1 MTSFLWGCLLLGGG
15 IVVLQFGAS
24 LLGMDHDAPH
34 GEFGHG
40 AVSEGLQLFSL
51 RALSAGVAFFGLG
64 GLAALR
70 LGLPSVLAV
79 AIGAAAGAAAAVGVA
94 AVMRGMQK
102 LEGDQTFR
110 LATAVGHVG
119 EVYLG
124 IPGARSGVGKIHITL
139 QERLMELEAV
149 TPEGEIPTGTRVL
162 VIDTIAPA
170 TVIVVPQPRI
180 LEDGESDA

>member
-1 MTSFLWGCLLLGGG
+1 MTTLYWICLLLGGG

-24 LLGMDHDAPH
+24 LLGLDHDAPH
-34 GEFGHG
+34 DGFGHG
-40 AVSEGLQLFSL
+40 PASEGLQLFSL
-51 RALSAGVAFFGLG
+51 RALSAGVAFFGVG
-64 GLAALR
+64 GLAGLR
-70 LGLPSVLAV
+70 LGWPGFLAV
-79 AIGAAAGAAAAVGVA
+79 GAGLAAGAAAAVGVSV
-94 AVMRGMQK
+94 VMRGMQK

-110 LATAVGHVG
+110 LATAVGQSG

-124 IPGARSGVGKIHITL
+124 IPGQRSGVGKIHITL
-139 QERLMELEAV
+139 QERLVELEAV
-149 TPEGEIPTGTRVL
+149 TPEDELPTGTRVL